1 MEQFHVV
8 LTQIGIFLILIILG
22 IIVTKLKILD
32 EHSLHGVSKFVVN
45 VSLPAF
51 VFTNAVE
58 TITKERLMDSLFV
71 IPLEILI
78 YALMFVTI
86 FILEKVFRL
95 KGNRQRVYRASFLF
109 GNLGFMGIP
118 LLAVIYPETGILYVS
133 IFTVVDMVI
142 LWTYGVTLTW
152 PVTEEKKPFSLKG
165 LKNLISAPVIAMIL
179 SAVFVICG
187 WKLPGVLSSTLS
199 SVGSTSMPLA
209 LIYIGGALYGS
220 DFRSMLKRPELYAG
234 IAVKMA
240 ALPLAVFVILRAIG
254 SGSEIAGMF
263 AIAVSLPGIELIP
276 MMAKANGSN
285 GEYALGAIM
294 LSTIAS
300 LATIPLVSLGISL
313 LQ

>member
-1 MEQFHVV
+1 MERLSEPEFEHR
-8 LTQIGIFLILIILG
+8 LLG
-22 IIVTKLKILD
+22 IAP
-32 EHSLHGVSKFVVN
+32 EEFYG
-45 VSLPAF
+45 
-51 VFTNAVE
+51 AV
-58 TITKERLMDSLFV
+58 V
-71 IPLEILI
+71 IPHDL
-78 YALMFVTI
+78 A
-86 FILEKVFRL
+86 
-95 KGNRQRVYRASFLF
+95 GQRESDAGAFLF
-109 GNLGFMGIP
+109 RGEERDEDLLLGGYGYRFP
-118 LLAVIYPETGILYVS
+118 VVA